1 MTPKPES
8 VVFIDQEIL
17 IRRFDSGPDAIIDI
31 KNFLKD
37 LSLMYRLSLIA
48 RDDISLSIVLKLLE
62 DWELDAIFSK
72 DLVMATT
79 QLKYPLIDPRSFLVM
94 AALAGNRPE
103 NCILVSSDP
112 ILLIAALSAG
122 MKTLNLPVQALF
134 PEAVS
139 RGIMPLR
146 AKVIDED
153 RGPTYVLKGRL
164 VTMNPEGDVFDE
176 ARIVISAGKIA
187 QIASACQEILPEF
200 RSAPEIETGGTI
212 YPGLIDLHN
221 HFVYN
226 VLPLWPVTKR
236 YTNRSQWSKIK
247 NYRRD
252 ISLPIR
258 ALADSAV
265 TSRAIVRYVEVKA
278 LLGGTTTGQGIRTQV
293 EGGVKIFRGAMRN
306 AEETDDPRLP
316 EAGTRVPDLSLADD
330 QIKSFRNSLSKR
342 RAYFYHLA
350 EGVGSTAR
358 KRFLDLAANQLVQ
371 ESLVGIHSLGLKPED
386 LVAMAGMRAKVVWSP
401 FSNLLL
407 YGKTLDLK
415 ALKDSGAMF
424 SIGCDWSP
432 SGGKNLLQEL
442 KVARFVVEVQKSG
455 HNSMDLVRAAT
466 SHPAT
471 ILGWDSYLGVLK
483 PGAFAD
489 LILVD
494 GTGDNPYDHLIDA
507 IEKDIKLVVVH
518 GIPRYGFKDIMRH
531 INGDVED
538 DLETIVIGGVER
550 SLYLYAP
557 GSSLNDLTFAESRE
571 TLARAMADLPAF
583 LQSTKEENR
592 LLKAMG
598 FRAEQKFRILLDNEL
613 EEPET
618 ERMGLL
624 AAAAK
629 TDWSKMASSVE
640 LDGPEVDLP
649 SYWDRLNEQAN
660 VDEDLR
666 QMLKKA
672 YAR

>member
-1 MTPKPES
+1 
-8 VVFIDQEIL
+8 
-17 IRRFDSGPDAIIDI
+17 
-31 KNFLKD
+31 
-37 LSLMYRLSLIA
+37 
-48 RDDISLSIVLKLLE
+48 
-62 DWELDAIFSK
+62 
-72 DLVMATT
+72 
-79 QLKYPLIDPRSFLVM
+79 
-94 AALAGNRPE
+94 
-103 NCILVSSDP
+103 
-112 ILLIAALSAG
+112 
-122 MKTLNLPVQALF
+122 
-134 PEAVS
+134 
-139 RGIMPLR
+139 
-146 AKVIDED
+146 
-153 RGPTYVLKGRL
+153 
-164 VTMNPEGDVFDE
+164 
-176 ARIVISAGKIA
+176 
-187 QIASACQEILPEF
+187 
-200 RSAPEIETGGTI
+200 
-212 YPGLIDLHN
+212 
-221 HFVYN
+221 
-226 VLPLWPVTKR
+226 
-236 YTNRSQWSKIK
+236 
-247 NYRRD
+247 
-252 ISLPIR
+252 
-258 ALADSAV
+258 
-265 TSRAIVRYVEVKA
+265 
-278 LLGGTTTGQGIRTQV
+278 V
-293 EGGVKIFRGAMRN
+293 EGGVKIFKGAMRN

-316 EAGTRVPDLSLADD
+316 EAGTRVPDLSLAEDE
-330 QIKSFRNSLSKR
+330 IKSFRNSLSKR

-358 KRFLDLAANQLVQ
+358 KRFLDLAANQLIQ

-424 SIGCDWSP
+424 CIGCDWSP

-442 KVARFVVEVQKSG
+442 KVARFEVELQKSG
-455 HNSMDLVRAAT
+455 HSSMDLVRAAT
-466 SHPAT
+466 SYPAM
-471 ILGWDSYLGVLK
+471 ILGWERYLGALK

-489 LILVD
+489 LIVVE

-518 GIPRYGFKDIMRH
+518 GIPRYGFKEIMRH
-531 INGDVED
+531 IHSDVED
-538 DLETIVIGGVER
+538 DLETIVIGEVER
-550 SLYLYAP
+550 SLYLHAP

-598 FRAEQKFRILLDNEL
+598 FRAEQKFRIVLDNEL

-629 TDWSKMASSVE
+629 TDWSKMARSVE